1 MLNNFR
7 GSGNRIL
14 VNESLIN
21 TDMVH
26 KVWNGRTRFV
36 WLTFH
41 SSGRV

>member
-14 VNESLIN
+14 VNELLIN

-26 KVWNGRTRFV
+26 KVRNGGTMFV

-41 SSGRV
+41 SGGRV